1 VRNRWVTTKKAK
13 EVLEKLGPWLDKRPP
28 LRKFTDRLD
37 ATVGTVWPLA
47 CIAGLYVN
55 LDGALTR
62 LGMIR
67 CVMRLTA
74 SRARSPRRL
83 VNGTPFDAAHKTRS
97 R

>member
-1 VRNRWVTTKKAK
+1 MRNRWVTTKKAK

-62 LGMIR
+62 LGDDPLR
-67 CVMRLTA
+67 NA
-74 SRARSPRRL
+74 SNSIARALAATLGER
-83 VNGTPFDAAHKTRS
+83 DAV
-97 R
+97 